1 MAKKGKLIQNGVHLQ
16 EHEYKSVKF
25 FLDQGI
31 DVELIPRSKVH
42 NLRMPDISMN
52 GVVWEVKA
60 PIGDGKNNAQNTMK
74 KAKDQSRNI
83 IIDLQRCK
91 MNDDRAVKEFER
103 EFLKLK
109 HLKRLKIIKKM
120 AKRLTLKDDARIMMV
135 QGVGLH

>member
-74 KAKDQSRNI
+74 NAKDQSRNI
-83 IIDLQRCK
+83 IIDLQCCK
-91 MNDDRAVKEFER
+91 MDDDRAVKEFER

-109 HLKRLKIIKKM
+109 HLKRLKIIKKNGETVDF
-120 AKRLTLKDDARIMMV
+120 KR
-135 QGVGLH
+135 

>member
-74 KAKDQSRNI
+74 NAKDQSRNI

-91 MNDDRAVKEFER
+91 MDDDRAVKEFER

-109 HLKRLKIIKKM
+109 HLKRLKIIKKNGETVDF
-120 AKRLTLKDDARIMMV
+120 KR
-135 QGVGLH
+135 